1 MQGNITEDG
10 KKGNNGQAELNNA
23 NGQQQNSADKA
34 NQLAT
39 LQVQLAEAQKD
50 LERKKT
56 TYDASKTAMMLKR
69 NGEHQR
75 KRQKNIIWKQ
85 FIQLKEC
92 R

>member
-56 TYDASKTAMMLKR
+56 TYDASKQNEKTAR
-69 NGEHQR
+69 C
-75 KRQKNIIWKQ
+75 
-85 FIQLKEC
+85 QLEMAESTYNNSKI
-92 R
+92 RLT

>member
-56 TYDASKTAMMLKR
+56 TYDASKTAR
-69 NGEHQR
+69 C
-75 KRQKNIIWKQ
+75 
-85 FIQLKEC
+85 QLEMAESTYNNSKI
-92 R
+92 RLT

>member
-39 LQVQLAEAQKD
+39 LQVQLQKH
-50 LERKKT
+50 KK
-56 TYDASKTAMMLKR
+56 
-69 NGEHQR
+69 
-75 KRQKNIIWKQ
+75 I
-85 FIQLKEC
+85 
-92 R
+92 

>member
-34 NQLAT
+34 NSDPNRMENPT
-39 LQVQLAEAQKD
+39 QKD

-56 TYDASKTAMMLKR
+56 TYDASKTANDKA
-69 NGEHQR
+69 
-75 KRQKNIIWKQ
+75 KQ
-85 FIQLKEC
+85 NEKTARCQLEMAESTYNNSKI
-92 R
+92 RLT